1 MKILHLSSEKT
12 FRGGERQIAFLIE
25 ELSKLGVENLAL
37 VREDSDFEKHCSQ
50 YGIPYETASFK
61 NEIDFAT
68 AIKIKSLARDYAP
81 DLIHAHTSKSHGLAF
96 LAAKSGCPTKIIA
109 ARRVD
114 FPLNKNF
121 FTKMKYNSP
130 QTAKIICVSEAI
142 RKIVAESIDNQSKCV
157 VIRSGID
164 VDKFDNLATGGN
176 LRERYLIPK
185 ENKIIANLSAL
196 AEHKDYFT
204 FLDAAEALLQ
214 SRDDLKFFVFGDGPM
229 RDEIEK
235 YAKDKNLNGSVIFTG
250 YVENADE
257 FLPEIDVFLMPSKT
271 EGLGTAILDAMAAG
285 TPVCATYAGG
295 IPEMIDHNFS
305 GLLAPIGKPELIAE
319 NVRKVLD
326 DSELRERIILGAKR
340 KVRDFDKRIVA
351 RKTLEVYESVLSNG

>member
-25 ELSKLGVENLAL
+25 ELNKLGVENLAL
-37 VREDSDFEKHCSQ
+37 VRADSDFEKYCSQ
-50 YGIPYETASFK
+50 YGIPYETAPFK

-68 AIKIKSLARDYAP
+68 AIKIKSLARDYSP
-81 DLIHAHTSKSHGLAF
+81 DLIHAHTSKAHGLAF
-96 LAAKSGCPTKIIA
+96 LAAKAGCPTKIIA

-142 RKIVAESIDNQSKCV
+142 RKIVSDSIDNPAKCL
-157 VIRSGID
+157 VIRSGVD
-164 VDKFDNLATGGN
+164 VDKFVDFKPSGK
-176 LRERYLIPK
+176 LRDQYSIPRDD
-185 ENKIIANLSAL
+185 KIIANLSAL

-204 FLDAAEALLQ
+204 FLDAAETLLQ

-229 RDEIEK
+229 REEIAT
-235 YAKDKNLNGSVIFTG
+235 YAKNKNLNGSVIFTG

-257 FLPEIDVFLMPSKT
+257 LLPEIDVFLMSSKT
-271 EGLGTAILDAMAAG
+271 EGLGTAVLDAMAAG

-305 GLLAPIGKPELIAE
+305 GLLAPVGKSKLIAE
-319 NVRKVLD
+319 NVRKILD
-326 DSELRERIILGAKR
+326 DAELRERLILGAKR
-340 KVRDFDKRIVA
+340 KVRDFDKKIVA
-351 RKTLEVYESVLSNG
+351 RKTLEVYESVLSDG